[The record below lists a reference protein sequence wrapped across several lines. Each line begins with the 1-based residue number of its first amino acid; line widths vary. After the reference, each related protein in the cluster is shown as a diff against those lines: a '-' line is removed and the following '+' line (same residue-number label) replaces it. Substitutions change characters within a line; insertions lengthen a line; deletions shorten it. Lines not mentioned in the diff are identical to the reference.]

1 MTVMMQAFFWD
12 CPREA
17 QQEYQWWNHVHDHV
31 AALAKAGFGALWLPP
46 VHKAANLGGPSMGY
60 DPYDYYDLGE
70 FDQKGSVK
78 TWFGSK
84 EELLA
89 LIGAAHTNGID
100 VIADFVVNHC
110 SGADAQELNPI
121 TGERRWTRFEPASG
135 KFRRDWECFHPN
147 PYESWNEGSFG
158 GMPDLSHR
166 NPYVFGEILKLAR
179 WLVEEIGFD
188 GFRYDYVKGY
198 GANTVTA
205 VQEYRYQRAGKL
217 VKPYGIAEFWDN
229 ARTIERWID
238 ITNFSNQNP
247 VRAFD
252 FPLRET
258 LKSICD
264 QYGFGLRNLLD
275 QPSLAKDVTRDA
287 VTFVENH
294 DLRDQ
299 GRGIVNDKML
309 AYGYILTHEGYPCVF
324 WKDYFVEG
332 LGQPESANGIAALV
346 AAHENHAG
354 GGTEVLWVDD
364 DLYIM
369 QRLGGGNQPGLIFIW
384 NNRGDDWRGAW
395 VRTCWRD
402 RDFTPIAWWS
412 STDTHQPN
420 DQHSGPEG
428 HAPFWA
434 PPRGYTVYVPRP

>member
-89 LIGAAHTNGID
+89 LIGAAHTNGME
-100 VIADFVVNHC
+100 VIADFVVNRC

-121 TGERRWTRFEPASG
+121 TGEHRWTRFEPASG
-135 KFRRDWECFHPN
+135 KFRRDWECFQPN
-147 PYESWNEGSFG
+147 PYESWDEGGFG

-264 QYGFGLRNLLD
+264 QYGFGLRNLID
-275 QPSLAKDVTRDA
+275 RPSLAKDVTRAA

-412 STDTHQPN
+412 GTDTHQPN
-420 DQHSGPEG
+420 DQHSGPDG

>member
-1 MTVMMQAFFWD
+1 MAVMMQAFFWD
-12 CPREA
+12 CPRA
-17 QQEYQWWNHVHDHV
+17 ARQEFQWWNHVRGHV
-31 AALAKAGFGALWLPP
+31 AALAEAGFGALWLPP
-46 VHKAANLGGPSMGY
+46 VHKAANSGGPSMGY

-70 FDQKGSVK
+70 FDQKGSVN

-89 LIGAAHTNGID
+89 LIGAVHANGME
-100 VIADFVVNHC
+100 VIADFVVNRC

-121 TGERRWTRFEPASG
+121 TGEQRWTRFEPASG
-135 KFRRDWECFHPN
+135 KFRRDWECFLPN
-147 PYESWNEGSFG
+147 LYESRDEGSYG
-158 GMPDLSHR
+158 AMPDLSHR

-205 VQEYRYQRAGKL
+205 VQEYRYRRAGKL
-217 VKPYGIAEFWDN
+217 VRPYGVAEYWDN
-229 ARTIERWID
+229 TRPIERWID

-264 QYGFGLRNLLD
+264 QYGFGLRNLVHR
-275 QPSLAKDVTRDA
+275 PSLAKDVNRSA

-309 AYGYILTHEGYPCVF
+309 AYGYILTHEGSPCVF

-332 LGQPESANGIAALV
+332 LGQPGSANGIAALV
-346 AAHENHAG
+346 TAHETHAG

-369 QRLGGGNQPGLIFIW
+369 QRLGAGNQPGLIFVW

-395 VRTCWRD
+395 VRTRWHD
-402 RDFTPIAWWS
+402 REFTPIAWWS
-412 STDTHQPN
+412 GSDTHRPD
-420 DQHSGPEG
+420 DQRSGSEG

-434 PPRGYTVYVPRP
+434 PPRGYAVYVPRP

>member
-1 MTVMMQAFFWD
+1 
-12 CPREA
+12 
-17 QQEYQWWNHVHDHV
+17 
-31 AALAKAGFGALWLPP
+31 
-46 VHKAANLGGPSMGY
+46 
-60 DPYDYYDLGE
+60 
-70 FDQKGSVK
+70 
-78 TWFGSK
+78 
-84 EELLA
+84 
-89 LIGAAHTNGID
+89 
-100 VIADFVVNHC
+100 
-110 SGADAQELNPI
+110 
-121 TGERRWTRFEPASG
+121 
-135 KFRRDWECFHPN
+135 
-147 PYESWNEGSFG
+147 
-158 GMPDLSHR
+158 MPDLSHR
-166 NPYVFGEILKLAR
+166 NPHVFGEILKLAR

-205 VQEYRYQRAGKL
+205 VQEYRYQRAGKV
-217 VKPYGIAEFWDN
+217 VKPYGVAEYWDN
-229 ARTIERWID
+229 ARAIERWID
-238 ITNFSNQNP
+238 ITGFSDQNP

-258 LKSICD
+258 LKLICD
-264 QYGFGLRNLLD
+264 QYGFGLRNLIH
-275 QPSLAKDVTRDA
+275 QPSLAKDVNRSA

-309 AYGYILTHEGYPCVF
+309 AYGYILTHEGSPCVF

-332 LGQPESANGIAALV
+332 LGQPGSPNGIAALV

-369 QRLGGGNQPGLIFIW
+369 QRLGAGNQPGLIFVW

-395 VRTCWRD
+395 VRTRWRD
-402 RDFTPIAWWS
+402 REFTPVAWWS
-412 STDTHQPN
+412 GSDVHRPD
-420 DQHSGPEG
+420 DQRSGPEG

-434 PPRGYTVYVPRP
+434 APRGFTVYVPRP

>member
-17 QQEYQWWNHVHDHV
+17 QQEYQWWNHVRGHV
-31 AALAKAGFGALWLPP
+31 AALAEAGFGALWLPP

-84 EELLA
+84 DELLA
-89 LIGAAHTNGID
+89 LIAAAHANGMD

-121 TGERRWTRFEPASG
+121 TGEQRWTRFEPASG
-135 KFRRDWECFHPN
+135 KFRRDWECFLPN
-147 PYESWNEGSFG
+147 PYESWEEGSFG
-158 GMPDLSHR
+158 EMPDLSHR
-166 NPYVFGEILKLAR
+166 NPHVFGEILKLAR

-205 VQEYRYQRAGKL
+205 VQEYRYQRAGKV
-217 VKPYGIAEFWDN
+217 VKPYGVAEYWDN
-229 ARTIERWID
+229 ARAIERWID
-238 ITNFSNQNP
+238 ITGFSNQNP

-258 LKSICD
+258 LKLICD
-264 QYGFGLRNLLD
+264 QYGFGLRNLIH
-275 QPSLAKDVTRDA
+275 QPSLAKDVNRSA

-309 AYGYILTHEGYPCVF
+309 AYGYILTHEGSPCVF

-332 LGQPESANGIAALV
+332 LGQPGSPNGIAALV
-346 AAHENHAG
+346 AAHESHAG

-364 DLYIM
+364 DVYIM
-369 QRLGGGNQPGLIFIW
+369 QRLGAGNQPGLIFVW

-395 VRTCWRD
+395 VRTRWRD
-402 RDFTPIAWWS
+402 REFTPVAWWS
-412 STDTHQPN
+412 GSDVHRPD
-420 DQHSGPEG
+420 DQRSGPEG

-434 PPRGYTVYVPRP
+434 APRGFTVYVPRP

>member
-1 MTVMMQAFFWD
+1 MAVMMQAFFWD
-12 CPREA
+12 CPRA
-17 QQEYQWWNHVHDHV
+17 ARQEFQWWNHVRGHV
-31 AALAKAGFGALWLPP
+31 AALAEAGFGALWLPP
-46 VHKAANLGGPSMGY
+46 VHKAANSGGPSMGY

-70 FDQKGSVK
+70 FDQKGSVN

-89 LIGAAHTNGID
+89 LIGAVHANGME
-100 VIADFVVNHC
+100 VIADFVVNRC

-121 TGERRWTRFEPASG
+121 TGEQRWTRFEPASG
-135 KFRRDWECFHPN
+135 KFRRDWECFLPN
-147 PYESWNEGSFG
+147 LYESRDEGSYG
-158 GMPDLSHR
+158 AMPDLSHR

-205 VQEYRYQRAGKL
+205 VQEYRYRRAGKL
-217 VKPYGIAEFWDN
+217 VKPSSVAEYWDN
-229 ARTIERWID
+229 TRPIERWID
-238 ITNFSNQNP
+238 ITNFSDQNP

-264 QYGFGLRNLLD
+264 QYGFGLRNLVHR
-275 QPSLAKDVTRDA
+275 PSLAKDVNRSA

-309 AYGYILTHEGYPCVF
+309 AYGYILTHEGSPCVF

-332 LGQPESANGIAALV
+332 LGQPGSANGIAALV
-346 AAHENHAG
+346 TAHETHAG

-369 QRLGGGNQPGLIFIW
+369 QRLGAGNQPGLIFVW

-395 VRTCWRD
+395 VRTRWHD
-402 RDFTPIAWWS
+402 REFTPIAWWS
-412 STDTHQPN
+412 GSDTHRPD
-420 DQHSGPEG
+420 DQRSGSEG

-434 PPRGYTVYVPRP
+434 PPRGYAVYVPRP